1 MAYAAHVIA
10 SSSLVGKGI
19 YSVPHA
25 ARLSKV
31 TPRRIRYWIEGRDSE
46 SRASVRSPGLWTGQ
60 HEPIDNKIV
69 LGFLDLQEVRF
80 VDAFLKQGVSWPFL
94 RRAHEIAKNRYKTDH
109 PFCTLQFVTDGKHI
123 IEILGESGHAQLEEI
138 VHGQRVFPTVIEP
151 FIRDLEFS
159 QDKRIARWWPLGIK
173 RRVVLDPARQF
184 GQPIVAQAGVPT
196 EVLFLAVKSGTSED
210 EVARWYEV
218 SRRDVEDAVEFEKR
232 LAA

>member
-1 MAYAAHVIA
+1 VIA
-10 SSSLVGKGI
+10 PTSLIGKGI
-19 YSVPHA
+19 YPVPDA

-31 TPRRIRYWIEGRDSE
+31 SPRRIRYWIEGRDSE
-46 SRASVRSPGLWTGQ
+46 STASVRPSGLWAGQ
-60 HEPIDNKIV
+60 HEAVGNKIV

-94 RRAHEIAKNRYKTDH
+94 RRAHEMARNRYETDH

-123 IEILGESGHAQLEEI
+123 FEILRESGQAQLEEI
-138 VHGQRVFPTVIEP
+138 VHGQRVFPGVVKP
-151 FIRDLEFS
+151 FVRDLEFS
-159 QDKRIARWWPLGIK
+159 QDDRIARWWALGIN

-218 SRRDVEDAVEFEKR
+218 SRKDVEDAVEFEKR

>member
-1 MAYAAHVIA
+1 M
-10 SSSLVGKGI
+10 
-19 YSVPHA
+19 
-25 ARLSKV
+25 
-31 TPRRIRYWIEGRDSE
+31 
-46 SRASVRSPGLWTGQ
+46 
-60 HEPIDNKIV
+60 
-69 LGFLDLQEVRF
+69 
-80 VDAFLKQGVSWPFL
+80 
-94 RRAHEIAKNRYKTDH
+94 
-109 PFCTLQFVTDGKHI
+109 DGKHI

-138 VHGQRVFPTVIEP
+138 VHGQRVFPSVIKP

-159 QDKRIARWWPLGIK
+159 QDNRIGRWWPLGIK